1 MRKPRSIFLLLAMGL
16 LATPVLAQNPT
27 PFISQS
33 LTLQDAI
40 ELAYQNNPTLRQV
53 ANNLNPATWGV
64 RNAYASFVP
73 TLSLS
78 GGMGYS
84 GAGTQNFVTTSFVQ
98 SSGTVGSSYT
108 IGLAL
113 NISGRTLMQPGVAR
127 ANYAAAVA
135 GIVGAEINLES
146 VIRGQYL
153 AIKEAEAQYELQ
165 QLQLTRNE
173 EFLRL
178 AQARFDVGQNTLLDV
193 RRAEVERGQSQ
204 VQVLRT
210 AQAVIVEKLRM
221 FQTIGVPAPN
231 DPNTVTFTDTF
242 PVLEPQ
248 WELQSLLD
256 EADVEN
262 PNLIVLRA
270 QESSANAA
278 ERAVKSDYLPSLNIS
293 AGWSGFTQQFTNTDF
308 VLGSAE
314 SQANATVVQCEFINA
329 NWQNPGTTLQDCN
342 QFAWDPSFA
351 QPIIDRNNVFPFNF
365 TAQPFSARIGISLP
379 IFTQFSRPLQNAQAS
394 AQTED
399 AAEAVRARELLV
411 RTAVSEN
418 YYALEAA
425 YTAIGIQES
434 NRIAAQEGLRLA
446 TERYRIGSGTFY
458 ELLDAQLA
466 AQQAESDYVNAVYAY
481 HRAIATLENA
491 VGRPLR

>member
-1 MRKPRSIFLLLAMGL
+1 MPRSSLLLLAIGL
-16 LATPVLAQNPT
+16 TATPVLAQNPT
-27 PFISQS
+27 PSIPRS

-73 TLSLS
+73 TLTLS
-78 GGMGYS
+78 GG
-84 GAGTQNFVTTSFVQ
+84 A
-98 SSGTVGSSYT
+98 GSSYN
-108 IGLAL
+108 IGLNL

-127 ANYAAAVA
+127 ANYAAAEA
-135 GIVGAEINLES
+135 GIAGAEINLES

-153 AIKEAEAQYELQ
+153 AVKEAEAQYELQ

-210 AQAVIVEKLRM
+210 GQAVIVEKLRM
-221 FQTIGVPAPN
+221 FQIIGVPAPN
-231 DPNTVTFTDTF
+231 DPNVVTFTDAF
-242 PVLEPQ
+242 PVVEPQ

-262 PNLIVLRA
+262 PDLIVLRA
-270 QESSANAA
+270 QESSASAS
-278 ERAVKSDYLPSLNIS
+278 ERAVKSDYLPSLSIS

-308 VLGSAE
+308 VVGSAE
-314 SQANATVVQCEFINA
+314 SQANGTMAQCEFTNA
-329 NWQNPGTTLQDCN
+329 NWQNPGVPGPDCN
-342 QFAWDPSFA
+342 QFAWDPADA
-351 QPIIDRNNVFPFNF
+351 QPIIDRNSVFPFSF

-425 YTAIGIQES
+425 YTAINIQES
-434 NRIAAQEGLRLA
+434 NRTAAQEALRLA
-446 TERYRIGSGTFY
+446 TERYRVGSGTFY
-458 ELLDAQLA
+458 ELLDSQLA
-466 AQQAESDYVNAVYAY
+466 AQQAEADYVNAVYAY

>member
-1 MRKPRSIFLLLAMGL
+1 MPRSSFLILTLGL
-16 LATPVLAQNPT
+16 VAGPVLAQAPELSI
-27 PFISQS
+27 PRS

-40 ELAYQNNPTLRQV
+40 ELAYQNNPLLRQV

-73 TLSLS
+73 SLS
-78 GGMGYS
+78 ISGRAGYS
-84 GAGTQNFVTTSFVQ
+84 GAGTQNFLTTDFVQ
-98 SSGTVGSSYT
+98 SSGTVGSSYNV
-108 IGLAL
+108 GLNL

-127 ANYAAAVA
+127 ANFAAAEA
-135 GIVGAEINLES
+135 SITGAEINLES

-153 AIKEAEAQYELQ
+153 AVKEAEAQLDLSR
-165 QLQLTRNE
+165 LQLTRNE

-178 AQARFDVGQNTLLDV
+178 AQARFEVGQNTLLDV

-204 VQVLRT
+204 VQVLR
-210 AQAVIVEKLRM
+210 AQQGVVVEKLRM
-221 FQTIGVPAPN
+221 FQTIGIRAPN
-231 DPNTVTFTDTF
+231 DPNVVTFPDVF
-242 PVLEPQ
+242 PVVEPQ
-248 WELQSLLD
+248 WQLQALLD
-256 EADVEN
+256 EAEVEN
-262 PNLIVLRA
+262 PDLIVLRA
-270 QESSANAA
+270 QESSANAS
-278 ERAVKSDYLPSLNIS
+278 ERATRSDYLPSLSLS

-314 SQANATVVQCEFINA
+314 AQADGAVAQCQFTNA
-329 NWQNPGTTLQDCN
+329 NWQNPGTTPQDCS
-342 QFAWDPSFA
+342 QFAWDPAFA
-351 QPIIDRNNVFPFNF
+351 QPIIDRNSVFPFSF
-365 TAQPFSARIGISLP
+365 TAQPFSASIGISLP
-379 IFTQFSRPLQNAQAS
+379 IFTQFSRPLQVAQAS

-418 YYALEAA
+418 YYALQAA

-434 NRIAAQEGLRLA
+434 NRTAAQEGLRLA
-446 TERYRIGSGTFY
+446 TERYRVGSGTFY

-466 AQQAESDYVNAVYAY
+466 AQLAEADYVNAVYAY